1 MVEDIAKDL
10 PPELFDT
17 KRQILRSSKAIAPI
31 IAEGFGR
38 KRSQREFYKYV
49 IDAMSSS
56 DETITH
62 LRTIAMSK
70 FNTIPIEKLKK
81 TAEVYKSISRQLN
94 KLSSTI
100 KSKLVIWIPKSDIW
114 FLVSDLRQWRKGE

>member
-1 MVEDIAKDL
+1 VCMEVSKLRVYRQCLQAFQMVEDIAKDL

-100 KSKLVIWIPKSDIW
+100 KSKLVI
-114 FLVSDLRQWRKGE
+114 

>member
-100 KSKLVIWIPKSDIW
+100 KSKLVI
-114 FLVSDLRQWRKGE
+114 

>member
-1 MVEDIAKDL
+1 MEVSKLRVYRQCLQAFQMVEDIAKDL

-100 KSKLVIWIPKSDIW
+100 KSKLVI
-114 FLVSDLRQWRKGE
+114 